1 MSQHEHDYEHEHEHE
16 KKNSSHEADES
27 RLYDLN
33 FADLLKGF
41 IKFWWVGIVC
51 ALLIGGYFYFVSSRD
66 YVDKYTVSATFTVS
80 TESNSLASGSAI
92 YSSAYDNATAARL
105 SSTFPYIMSSNLLHD
120 IIKAKLNITDI
131 PATISATYVTGS
143 NLFSLTV
150 NGNDP
155 QQIYDILKCAM
166 ENYPTVAR
174 YIVGN
179 VKLSMITDPE
189 IPTEP
194 STSFSMSATYKGAA
208 IGIIIG
214 ILWIVIFALM
224 RNTIKSKNDIKDSF
238 NLETLG
244 TLPFV
249 SFKKYSR
256 EMNTAVL
263 STNGKVGAPFLE
275 SLRVFRNTFIQS
287 VGEDEK
293 VVLVT
298 STAPGEG
305 KTTVTVNLALSLV
318 EAGKKILLCD
328 SDLRNPS
335 VAPLLGI
342 EPAKLEKQPGNGY
355 SVSYLAEY
363 NIYYMTFEGVEASR
377 GKSFKASRLKRIFNE
392 VRDDYDFVLVDTP
405 PCGLLSDAIVV
416 AQAADA
422 AVYVI
427 KEDTIRI
434 SRIRT
439 GIDGIAAVDT
449 KVLGCVMN
457 GAAGTI
463 SGYGYGYGYGKYGYG
478 YGYGKYGYGEK
489 KKKSRSKKE

>member
-1 MSQHEHDYEHEHEHE
+1 MSQHEHDYEHEHGHE
-16 KKNSSHEADES
+16 RQSHTHETDETK
-27 RLYDLN
+27 LYDLSLP
-33 FADLLKGF
+33 DLIKGF
-41 IKFWWVGIVC
+41 IKFWWVGLVC
-51 ALLIGGYFYFVSSRD
+51 AGLIGGYFYTVSSRD
-66 YVDKYTVSATFTVS
+66 YVDSYTVSATFTVS
-80 TESNSLASGSAI
+80 TESNSLASGAAI

-131 PATISATYVTGS
+131 PATITATYVSGS
-143 NLFSLTV
+143 NLFTLTV
-150 NGNDP
+150 VGKDP
-155 QQIYDILKCAM
+155 QQTYDILKCAM

-189 IPTEP
+189 VPTEP
-194 STSFSMSATYKGAA
+194 STSFSMRATYKGAA
-208 IGIIIG
+208 IGLIIG
-214 ILWIVIFALM
+214 VLWIVVYALM
-224 RNTIKSKNDIKDSF
+224 RNTIKSKIDIKDMF

-256 EMNTAVL
+256 EMNNSVIA
-263 STNGKVGAPFLE
+263 TNSKVGAPFLE

-287 VGEDEK
+287 VSEDEK
-293 VVLVT
+293 VVLIT

-305 KTTVTVNLALSLV
+305 KTTVSVNLAVSLA
-318 EAGKKILLCD
+318 EAGKKVLLVD

-335 VAPLLGI
+335 VMPLLGI
-342 EPAKLEKQPGNGY
+342 DANKAEKQSGKGY
-355 SVSYLAEY
+355 SIIALPEY
-363 NIYYMTFEGVEASR
+363 NIHFMTFEGVEVSR
-377 GKSFKASRLKRIFNE
+377 FKSFKASRLKRIFDE
-392 VRDDYDFVLVDTP
+392 VRDGYDFVLVDTP

-427 KEDTIRI
+427 KEDSVRV

-439 GIDGIAAVDT
+439 GIDGISSVDT
-449 KVLGCVMN
+449 KVLGCVLN

-463 SGYGYGYGYGKYGYG
+463 SGYGYGYGKYG
-478 YGYGKYGYGEK
+478 YGYGEK
-489 KKKSRSKKE
+489 KKKNKTKKNTE